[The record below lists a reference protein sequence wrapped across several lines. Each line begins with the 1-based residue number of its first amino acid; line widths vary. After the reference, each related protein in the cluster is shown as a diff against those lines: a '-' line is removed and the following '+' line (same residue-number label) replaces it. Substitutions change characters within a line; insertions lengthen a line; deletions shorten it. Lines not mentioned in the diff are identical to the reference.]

1 MGSRIDLHNLLVELL
16 GSRNVYYQP
25 PENLKLNYPCIVYT
39 RIIDKN
45 KKADNL
51 KYLKD
56 TCYRVT
62 YIDTK
67 VDSPIVD
74 KIYDLN
80 YCEYENHFVS
90 NNLSHDSFKLYF

>member
-39 RIIDKN
+39 RIIGKN

-56 TCYRVT
+56 SCYRVT

-67 VDSPIVD
+67 VDSLIVD